1 MTSSI
6 RFVAIPELQNE
17 IEKPEKFS
25 DRRNRALY
33 MRRQGLMGRTSYDNI
48 SSEKVY
54 TKLTY
59 KYNSWQKCSAA
70 PAVGHSYLPRE
81 LRT

>member
-1 MTSSI
+1 
-6 RFVAIPELQNE
+6 
-17 IEKPEKFS
+17 
-25 DRRNRALY
+25 
-33 MRRQGLMGRTSYDNI
+33 MRRQGLMGLTSNDNI

-59 KYNSWQKCSAA
+59 KYISWQKCSAA